1 MQTRGGSHLT
11 VEIAQQEQDY
21 QQYFDLL
28 YDRNSQEGFG
38 FKLWQLHEMSKIFP
52 ILFLFTCLFI
62 CLFFGMLQKI

>member
-28 YDRNSQEGFG
+28 YDRNSLEGFG
-38 FKLWQLHEMSKIFP
+38 FKL
-52 ILFLFTCLFI
+52 
-62 CLFFGMLQKI
+62 